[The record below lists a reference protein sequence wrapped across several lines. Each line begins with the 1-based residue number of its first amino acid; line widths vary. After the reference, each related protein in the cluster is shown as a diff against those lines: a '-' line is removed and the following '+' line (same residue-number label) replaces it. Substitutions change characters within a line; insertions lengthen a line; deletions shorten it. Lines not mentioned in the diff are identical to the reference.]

1 VLGALLIERL
11 GEFVVLV
18 FPLGG
23 LGLNHGLKFGTAD
36 LPAFG
41 LFNLD
46 AKGVVQAFD
55 LFKVLAGTL
64 LEGGHVG
71 AVFVDHSGEAL
82 YFESGLAVVG
92 LQGPEVL
99 LPTPQLVPH
108 FVVVFGQLFDHLF
121 GLAQLA
127 SSRL

>member
-1 VLGALLIERL
+1 MNHDFVLFEGGAGLFVLGQESGVRLLEDFELGALLIKRL
-11 GEFVVLV
+11 DEFVVLV

-23 LGLNHGLKFGTAD
+23 LRLNHGLEFGTAD

-55 LFKVLAGTL
+55 LFKVLAGAL

-71 AVFVDHSGEAL
+71 AVLVDHSGEAL
-82 YFESGLAVVG
+82 DFESGLAVVG
-92 LQGPEVL
+92 LQ
-99 LPTPQLVPH
+99 
-108 FVVVFGQLFDHLF
+108 
-121 GLAQLA
+121 
-127 SSRL
+127 